1 MASWSPDGKNRM
13 FRVEGME
20 DLEAK
25 LSELMD
31 IHRADTAARATIVKA
46 AKDAMS
52 PVADQV
58 RSTAP
63 YDPSPRTEKSP
74 IHLRD
79 TVRLDARIPTKRDLQ
94 SIYVSQSDAAIA
106 VVSVKPKPF
115 MTKGSV
121 IVSALAP
128 LNSIAAVLDTVVF
141 ELAVPAVA
149 LPNASLFLTC
159 NTPFVTVVAP

>member
-13 FRVEGME
+13 FRVEGLE

-31 IHRADTAARATIVKA
+31 FHRADTAARATIVKA

-58 RSTAP
+58 RATAP

-74 IHLRD
+74 IHLKD
-79 TVRLDARIPTKRDLQ
+79 TVRLDARIPTKRDMQ
-94 SIYVSQSDAAIA
+94 SIHVNQSDAAIA
-106 VVSVKPKPF
+106 VVSVKRSAVSLAQEFGTKKIPAQPF
-115 MTKGSV
+115 LRRAIEQNAESV
-121 IVSALAP
+121 VGNFKTSF
-128 LNSIAAVLDTVVF
+128 AAYLM
-141 ELAVPAVA
+141 AYANKMA
-149 LPNASLFLTC
+149 ARRK
-159 NTPFVTVVAP
+159 

>member
-1 MASWSPDGKNRM
+1 MVSWAPDGKNRM
-13 FRVEGME
+13 FRVEGLE

-31 IHRADTAARATIVKA
+31 MNRADSSARATIVKA

-58 RSTAP
+58 KATAP

-79 TVRLDARIPTKRDLQ
+79 TVRLDARIPTKRDHQ
-94 SIYVSQSDAAIA
+94 SIYVNPTDAAIA
-106 VVSVKPKPF
+106 VVSVKKSAVSLAQEFGTKKIPAQPF
-115 MTKGSV
+115 LRRA
-121 IVSALAP
+121 IEQNAE
-128 LNSIAAVLDTVVF
+128 TVVNDF
-141 ELAVPAVA
+141 KTSFADYLMTYA
-149 LPNASLFLTC
+149 NKMSRRRK
-159 NTPFVTVVAP
+159 

>member
-1 MASWSPDGKNRM
+1 MATWTPDGKNRM

-31 IHRADTAARATIVKA
+31 MHRADSAARATIVKA
-46 AKDAMS
+46 AKDAMV

-58 RSTAP
+58 RATAP

-79 TVRLDARIPTKRDLQ
+79 TVRLDARIPTKRDHQ
-94 SIYVSQSDAAIA
+94 SIHVNPTDAAIA
-106 VVSVKPKPF
+106 VVSVKRSAVSLAQEFGTKKIPAQPF
-115 MTKGSV
+115 LRR
-121 IVSALAP
+121 ALEQNAE
-128 LNSIAAVLDTVVF
+128 TVVNNF
-141 ELAVPAVA
+141 KTSFAEYLMTYA
-149 LPNASLFLTC
+149 NKMERRRK
-159 NTPFVTVVAP
+159 